1 MLYLIFSTTKS
12 LFNQQSHRGSSP
24 QIRTF
29 APDGRTTSSSALH
42 HLHAAQSSDPSS
54 SIPGNNSCSGISG
67 NSRSPSPASCHRAA
81 SLDNRCSS
89 PGGASS
95 TYCGSTGDL
104 RTPSPSQSSL
114 VSLTDRGSAS
124 SACNSPIPPPS
135 PRGTSISRCLSPL
148 LIPPPASRSLVSE
161 PAAPP
166 ASPLGALQP
175 DLYQR
180 RDGPLFLGS
189 RRSGPSLGRLHLRL
203 KYDFDRSDLH
213 VHLIEGEYFYCNKNK
228 NTSFQVVLPY
238 ATPICGTNI
247 NILLIFCMPHFTYCF
262 YYYYYY
268 Y

>member
-1 MLYLIFSTTKS
+1 MMYMIKGCNKS
-12 LFNQQSHRGSSP
+12 IYQQGHRGSSP

-29 APDGRTTSSSALH
+29 APDGRTTSSTALH
-42 HLHAAQSSDPSS
+42 HLHAAQTSDPASA
-54 SIPGNNSCSGISG
+54 PGNNSTTGIGG

-95 TYCGSTGDL
+95 TFCGSTGDL

-135 PRGTSISRCLSPL
+135 PRGSTIARCLSPL
-148 LIPPPASRSLVSE
+148 MIPPPASRSLVSE
-161 PAAPP
+161 PVAPP

-213 VHLIEGEYFYCNKNK
+213 VHLIEGE
-228 NTSFQVVLPY
+228 
-238 ATPICGTNI
+238 
-247 NILLIFCMPHFTYCF
+247 
-262 YYYYYY
+262 
-268 Y
+268 